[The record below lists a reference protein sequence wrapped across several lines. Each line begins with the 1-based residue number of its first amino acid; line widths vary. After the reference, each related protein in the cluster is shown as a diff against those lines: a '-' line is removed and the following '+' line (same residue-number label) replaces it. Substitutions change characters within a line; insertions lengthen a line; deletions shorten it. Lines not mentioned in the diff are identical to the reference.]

1 MVRPSLRCILT
12 VLRRCTDNVFL
23 FEFVGVAPS
32 QAFDFMIF
40 LNSFRKLQQLD
51 LVGDYTGPTG
61 AGGLNS
67 L

>member
-1 MVRPSLRCILT
+1 